1 MILFIL
7 YTLSSM
13 GCGVF
18 LLSRFFPLVQR
29 PVLVLGGSLIGIL
42 LSVNMLY
49 ECLALGIVQVSA
61 LPLVY
66 FLFSTLFLIVFL
78 KHIDVVKRII
88 QTLHFSAFHFV
99 LLAFFMS
106 MAIWFITKSFRGDTA
121 TLLIGSNEVFDFG
134 HSLSM
139 IRSMSWGQNMPF
151 LSPFVSGAVH
161 IYYFMFYFWAA
172 LFERAGFH
180 IVSAVNI
187 PSIFSLSAFFIAL
200 YFFASRTFSSRLIG
214 MITVLFTVFHSN
226 LTFISY
232 FLKKGLSATTFM
244 GIWRNST
251 YLFNG
256 PDDGSR
262 ITLGRTMNV
271 FVNQRH
277 FAFSLAL
284 VFCLFLLFEQKNS
297 GKRQQLI
304 QSCIAG
310 IILGNLVLWHAT
322 LAFAGTLGLFLVFL
336 FRKQYKESIIFVLS
350 TGLCM
355 FLSLLPWFTQ
365 LIHAVVPYIV
375 SHI

>member
-1 MILFIL
+1 MLFIL
-7 YTLSSM
+7 FTLSQM
-13 GCGVF
+13 GFGIF
-18 LLSRFFPLVQR
+18 LLSRFFPSVQR
-29 PVLVLGGSLIGIL
+29 PVLVLTGSLVGIL

-49 ECLALGIVQVSA
+49 ESLALGMVPVSA

-66 FLFSTLFLIVFL
+66 FLFSALFLIVFL
-78 KHIDVVKRII
+78 KHIDGTKRII
-88 QTLHFSAFHFV
+88 KALHFSAFQYF
-99 LLAFFMS
+99 LLAFFVS
-106 MAIWFITKSFRGDTA
+106 MAVWFMTKSFRGDASTI
-121 TLLIGSNEVFDFG
+121 LIGSNEVFDFG

-139 IRSMSWGQNMPF
+139 IRSMSWGQNIPF

-161 IYYFMFYFWAA
+161 IYYFMFYFWVA

-180 IVSAVNI
+180 IASAVNI
-187 PSIFSLSAFFIAL
+187 PSIFSLSVFFIAL

-214 MITVLFTVFHSN
+214 IIAVLFTIFHSN
-226 LTFISY
+226 LTFIYYS
-232 FLKKGLSATTFM
+232 LKKGLSVATFM

-262 ITLGRTMNV
+262 ISLGRTMNA

-284 VFCLFLLFEQKNS
+284 VLCLFLLFEQKSS
-297 GKRQQLI
+297 GKRQQLV

-310 IILGNLVLWHAT
+310 VILGNLVLWHAT
-322 LAFAGTLGLFLVFL
+322 LAFAGILGLCIIFL
-336 FRKQYKESIIFVLS
+336 FRKQYRESIVFVLS
-350 TGLCM
+350 TGVCT
-355 FLSLLPWFTQ
+355 FFFLLPWLTQ
-365 LIHAVVPYIV
+365 LIHTVVPYIT